1 MISASHSDLS
11 RPLREQPLVWPPSE
25 AEHEVNLN
33 PQIPHQHKDGP
44 DPVTQSSLWQ
54 RMIGVPSIPA
64 PILSWN
70 GIPFPGV
77 GCNCAPPDTN
87 GEVGKVSLRRDAQRR
102 PSGFWQALIG
112 GLERLQQANTHCIFA
127 AVLRGA
133 HASSRHFWR
142 VALRAKQYDG
152 ALKNPVPRER
162 ETQVTISR
170 KNPISVNPR
179 SK

>member
-11 RPLREQPLVWPPSE
+11 RPLREQPLIWPPSE

-44 DPVTQSSLWQ
+44 DPVIQSSLWQ

-70 GIPFPGV
+70 GIPSR
-77 GCNCAPPDTN
+77 A
-87 GEVGKVSLRRDAQRR
+87 SAAIARR
-102 PSGFWQALIG
+102 PIPMARLEKFHYVEMVNEGLQVFDKPLIG
-112 GLERLQQANTHCIFA
+112 GLGRLQQANTHCIFA

-133 HASSRHFWR
+133 HASSRHFWT